1 MDHFVRNHGPV
12 IVALGAGLAVGAS
25 GAIIYHRLSKNVS
38 KEVAQL
44 AIKLERISQDVKY
57 LRTTIENIASSR
69 RTRRGYYSVHASSGE
84 DDDDYEE
91 AMDDV
96 TLR

>member
-1 MDHFVRNHGPV
+1 MDHFMKNHGPV
-12 IVALGAGLAVGAS
+12 IIALGAVGAS
-25 GAIIYHRLSKNVS
+25 GTLIYYRLSRNVS

-57 LRTTIENIASSR
+57 LRTTIENVALTR
-69 RTRRGYYSVHASSGE
+69 TTRRGYYSVHASSGE

-91 AMDDV
+91 AIDDV
-96 TLR
+96 TIR